1 MPSKCSLLL
10 RRKPIQPNYPHIF
23 KTFKTQCALNILNT
37 KVTKNWHRGLIS
49 LTYAPKGSSP
59 ILSWNWSQFIHF
71 YLLKFW
77 TKFGYDPLWTQ
88 DINWTY
94 LKSSGE
100 VQNVFWTP
108 YGPSI
113 YICVQGFP
121 KQQTKACSK
130 STTTTLY
137 GMKKYMT
144 LLEFNITTDVSN
156 FAKKYCMYHS
166 IWIVSFY

>member
-1 MPSKCSLLL
+1 M
-10 RRKPIQPNYPHIF
+10 
-23 KTFKTQCALNILNT
+23 
-37 KVTKNWHRGLIS
+37 S
-49 LTYAPKGSSP
+49 LTYTAKGLSP
-59 ILSWNWSQFIHF
+59 IFSWNWSQFIHF

-130 STTTTLY
+130 STITTLY

-144 LLEFNITTDVSN
+144 LLEFNITTDVTN
-156 FAKKYCMYHS
+156 FAKKMLH
-166 IWIVSFY
+166 VSFNMNCFFLLDQSSKLMTRTDNPFQPNVSLFRGSRPECSVKKAWDL